1 MKTYRVLSGAAVLAC
16 VTVLSVAL
24 SSTTWAQ
31 SAVSPQIAAA
41 VAASDRPQ
49 ADVARDINRKPAQL
63 VAFAGLKPGD
73 KVADIMPGAGYFT
86 RIFSH
91 VVGQNG
97 HVYAIVPAELAE
109 RAPKAKDAIQS
120 VAAIPTYG
128 NVSVDITP
136 TKTMAVAEPLDIAWT
151 SDNYHDVYG
160 FFGADAAAALD
171 ASVFKMLK
179 PGGEFIVID
188 HVATAGS
195 SATSPQTL
203 HRIDPETVKQQVVA
217 AGFVYEG
224 SSDVLANPQD
234 SHAVAV
240 FDPSIRG
247 KTDQFAMK
255 FRKPAQ

>member
-1 MKTYRVLSGAAVLAC
+1 MKMYRLLSGSALVACLAFS
-16 VTVLSVAL
+16 SVAL
-24 SSTTWAQ
+24 GQST
-31 SAVSPQIAAA
+31 VSPEIAAA
-41 VAASDRPQ
+41 VAAPDRPA
-49 ADVARDINRKPAQL
+49 ADTARDVNRKPAQL

-73 KVADIMPGAGYFT
+73 KVADIMPGGGYFT

-91 VVGQNG
+91 VVGNSG
-97 HVYAIVPAELAE
+97 HVYAVVPAELAQV
-109 RAPKAKDAIQS
+109 APKAKDAIQS
-120 VAAIPTYG
+120 VAAIPTYA

-136 TKTMAVAEPLDIAWT
+136 TASMTVAEPLDVAWT

-188 HVATAGS
+188 HVAAPGT
-195 SATSPQTL
+195 SATSPKGL
-203 HRIDPETVKQQVVA
+203 HRIDPETVKQQVIA

-234 SHAVAV
+234 NHTVTV